1 MAESADGSS
10 APNKTAKL
18 DAAASVPAGPKS
30 GSTLVNAGTSTAEA
44 VAFEALGVL
53 KQEDLV
59 MPVRLGRA
67 EMEKIVLDARKKAL
81 LAEYL

>member
-1 MAESADGSS
+1 MSESTDSAS

-18 DAAASVPAGPKS
+18 DTPAPTPTGPK
-30 GSTLVNAGTSTAEA
+30 STLVNAGTSSAEA

-59 MPVRLGRA
+59 MPVLLGKA